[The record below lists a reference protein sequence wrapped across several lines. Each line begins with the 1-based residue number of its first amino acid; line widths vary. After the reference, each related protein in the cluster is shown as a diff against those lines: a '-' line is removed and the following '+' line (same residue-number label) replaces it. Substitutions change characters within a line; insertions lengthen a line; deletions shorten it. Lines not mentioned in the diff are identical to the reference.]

1 MTASPARILGVFLVR
16 NEDVYLEQAVL
27 NVVDFCDR
35 VLIADN
41 YSQDGTWAIA
51 QRLAASSGKIECV
64 RIRQTGDSHTLVQ
77 PYAGTRTWVFGV
89 DGDEIYDPEGLAR
102 FRKPL
107 LDGQFDRWWVL
118 FGNVLNCTA
127 IDLARRHATG
137 YLAPPCRSMT
147 KLYNFAAISRWDGPC
162 LERMLGGTPVFNAG
176 FDLSL
181 RLNLHEQVPWD
192 ASDYRCLH
200 TCFLR
205 RSSRDQA
212 DKERLNPLELS
223 QRGRLERMGLGFLHR
238 RRRPPDMP
246 DNYKLAKYARGD
258 LVAKDVS
265 AFFPPGSAS
274 GRAS

>member
-1 MTASPARILGVFLVR
+1 MTERPAEILGIFLVR
-16 NEDVYLEQAVL
+16 NEDIYLEQAVL

-35 VLIADN
+35 IIIADN
-41 YSQDGTWAIA
+41 YSEDRTWDIA
-51 QRLAASSGKIECV
+51 KRLAATSAKVECV
-64 RIRQTGDSHTLVQ
+64 RIRKTGDSHDLVQ

-89 DGDEIYDPEGLAR
+89 DGDEIYDPAGLAR

-107 LDGQFDRWWVL
+107 LDGRFDRWWIL

-127 IDLARRHATG
+127 IDRATRQATG

-162 LERMLGGTPVFNAG
+162 IERMLGGTPVFHEG

-181 RLNLHEQVPWD
+181 RLNLHEQVSWE

-205 RSSRDQA
+205 RSSGARA
-212 DKERLNPLELS
+212 DGERQNPLELS
-223 QRGRLERMGLGFLHR
+223 RRSRLERMGLGFLDPR
-238 RRRPPDMP
+238 RRRAAEAAVS
-246 DNYKLAKYARGD
+246 YKQETYARGE
-258 LVAKDVS
+258 LVTKDVS
-265 AFFPPGSAS
+265 AFFPPEPPA
-274 GRAS
+274 